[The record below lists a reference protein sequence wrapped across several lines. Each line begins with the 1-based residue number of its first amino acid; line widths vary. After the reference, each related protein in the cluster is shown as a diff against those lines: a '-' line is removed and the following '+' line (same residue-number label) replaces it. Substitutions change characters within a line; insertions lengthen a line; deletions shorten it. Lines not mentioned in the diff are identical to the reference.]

1 LELALDE
8 PGNSRE
14 IHDFLTIFGLK
25 SGKIC
30 LDASIHGSNSS
41 HISHILGYCS
51 IYYLLSAARLHVRAK
66 IRILALSSTVFRW
79 DFGLSWA

>member
-1 LELALDE
+1 M
-8 PGNSRE
+8 SRAIHAKFMISDHFWSE
-14 IHDFLTIFGLK
+14 IGE
-25 SGKIC
+25 IC
-30 LDASIHGSNSS
+30 LDAAIHGSNSS

-79 DFGLSWA
+79 DAW